1 MLCHFINDHN
11 DMGITN
17 CKMGNHK
24 LRGKD
29 LKTINYESNKAKS
42 LAIDIMSM
50 HYKHISKVEKLAIL
64 TQVKLNPEEYLGDSI
79 LGALAN
85 EFVEKSPLKLK
96 EEIQLLRESG
106 DFSVF
111 GRKHISSN
119 AYQQME
125 LAMSLPIATKGAL
138 MPDAHMGY
146 GLPIGGVLATK
157 NAVIPYGVGVDI
169 GCRMNLSIFDAKP
182 DYLKRNSYQ
191 FKMALKEK
199 TNFGSGG
206 TLNIAQEH
214 EVLDRSTFQET
225 SLLRQLHGKAV
236 QQLGTSGS
244 GNHFVEFGIVSLDD
258 GNDLGLEQGQYL
270 GLLTHSGSRGLGASI
285 ARHYTDIAK
294 GQCLLPKQ
302 ASNLAWLNLDSE
314 EGQEYWLS
322 MNLAGDY
329 AKACHDQIHY
339 HLGKDLGLK
348 SIAKVENH
356 HNFAWKEMGDSGEE
370 LIVHRK
376 GATPAAKGE
385 LGIIPGS
392 MATDGYIVRGLG
404 ASSSLQSAS
413 HGAGRKMSRSQAK
426 NSYTNSALKKVLS
439 REGVTLIGGGVD
451 EAPVAYKNLD
461 QVMTSQKDLVDVI
474 GKFTPKIV
482 RMDKA

>member
-1 MLCHFINDHN
+1 
-11 DMGITN
+11 
-17 CKMGNHK
+17 MGNHK

-42 LAIDIMSM
+42 KAIDIMSM
-50 HYKHISKVEKLAIL
+50 HYKHITKEEKLSVL
-64 TQVKLNPEEYLGDSI
+64 KDVKENPENYLNDHV
-79 LGALAN
+79 LGVLAE
-85 EFVEKSPLKLK
+85 EFVEKPQLKAK
-96 EEIQLLRESG
+96 EEIKLLRESG
-106 DFSVF
+106 DFKVF

-125 LAMSLPIATKGAL
+125 LAMSLPIAEKGAL

-169 GCRMNLSIFDAKP
+169 GCRMSLSIFDAKP
-182 DYLKRNSYQ
+182 DYMNRKAYQ
-191 FKMALKEK
+191 FKMALKER

-206 TLNIAQEH
+206 TLNITQEH
-214 EVLDRSTFQET
+214 EVLDRVTFNET
-225 SLLRQLHGKAV
+225 PLLKQLHGKAV

-244 GNHFVEFGIVSLDD
+244 GNHFVEFGEVILND
-258 GNDLGLEQGQYL
+258 GNDLGVEQGTYL
-270 GLLTHSGSRGLGASI
+270 GLLSHSGSRGLGASI

-294 GQCLLPKQ
+294 EKCLLPRQ
-302 ASNLAWLNLDSE
+302 AMNLAWLDLDSQ

-339 HLGKDLGLK
+339 HLTKYLGLK
-348 SIAKVENH
+348 AIAGIENH
-356 HNFAWKEMGDSGEE
+356 HNFAWKEIGDSGEE

-385 LGIIPGS
+385 LGIIPAS

-404 ASSSLQSAS
+404 ASSSLKSAS
-413 HGAGRKMSRSQAK
+413 HGAGRKMSRSQAR

-439 REGVTLIGGGVD
+439 KEGVILIGGGVD
-451 EAPVAYKNLD
+451 EAPIAYKDLE
-461 QVMTSQKDLVDVI
+461 QVMSSQQDLVDII
-474 GKFTPKIV
+474 GKFTPRMV